1 MKRGQQ
7 DILSSTPNGKNVFFR
22 PPRDSTLHT
31 IKRKKEKIKKG
42 IRAQNMAMMMM
53 PPTVIAI
60 YHTDAGALLGAL
72 HLLFHLQFA
81 QGNCGKHCYR
91 HFEDRQD

>member
-1 MKRGQQ
+1 MKWGQQ

-42 IRAQNMAMMMM
+42 IHAQNMAMMMM

-60 YHTDAGALLGAL
+60 YHTDAGGSARSFTFTISFTVCTRKLWQTLLSP
-72 HLLFHLQFA
+72 F
-81 QGNCGKHCYR
+81 
-91 HFEDRQD
+91 